1 MFLNIASSGSLI
13 DFVKLFFVYENSIY
27 KTCLLK
33 LKEREIE
40 KEEVKQVMEYPE
52 EILLDTETGNIVI
65 VGDRSLKIDHK
76 LLVVLSEDMQKVV
89 ALIDTSK
96 IDIINRRKEKGRW
109 IKIK

>member
-1 MFLNIASSGSLI
+1 MKIQFTKHA
-13 DFVKLFFVYENSIY
+13 Y
-27 KTCLLK
+27 LK

-40 KEEVKQVMEYPE
+40 KEEVKQIIEHPE

-65 VGDRSLKIDHK
+65 VGDRSLKIGHK

-89 ALIDTSK
+89 TLIDTSK
-96 IDIINRRKEKGRW
+96 IDIINRRKKKGRW

>member
-1 MFLNIASSGSLI
+1 MKIQFTKYA
-13 DFVKLFFVYENSIY
+13 Y
-27 KTCLLK
+27 LK

-40 KEEVKQVMEYPE
+40 KEEVKQVMEHPE
-52 EILLDTETGNIVI
+52 EIPLDTETGNIVI
-65 VGDRSLKIDHK
+65 VGDRSLKIGHK

-89 ALIDTSK
+89 TLIDTSK

>member
-1 MFLNIASSGSLI
+1 
-13 DFVKLFFVYENSIY
+13 
-27 KTCLLK
+27 
-33 LKEREIE
+33 
-40 KEEVKQVMEYPE
+40 MEHPE

-65 VGDRSLKIDHK
+65 VGDRSLKIGHK

-89 ALIDTSK
+89 TLIDTSK

>member
-1 MFLNIASSGSLI
+1 MKIQFTKHA
-13 DFVKLFFVYENSIY
+13 Y
-27 KTCLLK
+27 LK

-40 KEEVKQVMEYPE
+40 KEEVKQVMEHPKE

-65 VGDRSLKIDHK
+65 VGDRSLKIGHK

-89 ALIDTSK
+89 TLIDTSK
-96 IDIINRRKEKGRW
+96 IDIINRKKEKGRW